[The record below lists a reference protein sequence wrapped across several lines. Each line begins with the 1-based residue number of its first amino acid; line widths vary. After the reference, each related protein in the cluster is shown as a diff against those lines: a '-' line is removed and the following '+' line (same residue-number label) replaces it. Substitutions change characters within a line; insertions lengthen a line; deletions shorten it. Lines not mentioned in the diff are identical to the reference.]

1 MTINRKIILS
11 AVFTALAV
19 SMGYLF
25 LLIPNVEMISATVFI
40 AGAVVGPVY
49 GLFIGLS
56 AELLFSLLN
65 PMGAAAPPLLIAQLT
80 CFMLIGFVGG
90 LVGLP
95 SKEQLWQKSLFYG
108 LYGLLLTI
116 IYDTLT
122 TLSFAVFI
130 AAKDPNKLVTIFA
143 SGITYYATHSLVNTI
158 IFMTIVPAVLFGI
171 RRYQMSKNYA

>member
-1 MTINRKIILS
+1 MIINRKIILS

-56 AELLFSLLN
+56 AALLFSLLN
-65 PMGAAAPPLLIAQLT
+65 PMGAAAPPLLIAQLM

-95 SKEQLWQKSLFYG
+95 AKERLWQKSL
-108 LYGLLLTI
+108 LYGLCGFLLTM
-116 IYDTLT
+116 IYDLLT

-130 AAKDPNKLVTIFA
+130 AAEDPKKFATIFA
-143 SGITYYATHSLVNTI
+143 SGITFYVTHSVVNTI
-158 IFMTIVPAVLFGI
+158 IFMTIVPAALFGI
-171 RRYQMSKNYA
+171 RRYQLSKNYA